1 MDQAKINRLEETFLE
16 KEKKSIQE
24 LIAFQT
30 KLVKNNRLKTLREFS
45 EKILKELENEEE
57 RINKMMALQDSTEY
71 FEDLLTSSLEAFHKI
86 PFDSTQIEIQ
96 GKAINITKE
105 EIQTYQKLFG
115 KERDDFV
122 YAWHIQKLE
131 EIS

>member
-1 MDQAKINRLEETFLE
+1 MDQAKINRLEEIFLE
-16 KEKKSIQE
+16 REKRSIQK
-24 LIAFQT
+24 LIALQT
-30 KLVKNNRLKTLREFS
+30 ELVKNNRLKTLREFS

-57 RINKMMALQDSTEY
+57 RINKMMALQNSTEY

-86 PFDSTQIEIQ
+86 PFDSTQIEIH
-96 GKAINITKE
+96 GKPINITKE
-105 EIQTYQKLFG
+105 EIQTYQTLSG

>member
-1 MDQAKINRLEETFLE
+1 
-16 KEKKSIQE
+16 
-24 LIAFQT
+24 
-30 KLVKNNRLKTLREFS
+30 
-45 EKILKELENEEE
+45 
-57 RINKMMALQDSTEY
+57 MMALQNSTEY

-86 PFDSTQIEIQ
+86 PFDSTQIEIH
-96 GKAINITKE
+96 GKPINITKE
-105 EIQTYQKLFG
+105 EIQTYQTLSG

>member
-1 MDQAKINRLEETFLE
+1 MDQAKINRLEEIFLE
-16 KEKKSIQE
+16 REKRSIQK
-24 LIAFQT
+24 LIALQT
-30 KLVKNNRLKTLREFS
+30 ELVKNNRLITLREFS

-86 PFDSTQIEIQ
+86 PFDSTQIEIH
-96 GKAINITKE
+96 GKPINITKE
-105 EIQTYQKLFG
+105 EIQTYQTLSG

>member
-1 MDQAKINRLEETFLE
+1 MDQAKINRLEEIFLE
-16 KEKKSIQE
+16 REKRSIQK
-24 LIAFQT
+24 LIALQT
-30 KLVKNNRLKTLREFS
+30 ELVRNNRLKTLREFS

-86 PFDSTQIEIQ
+86 PFDSTQIEIH
-96 GKAINITKE
+96 GKPINITKE
-105 EIQTYQKLFG
+105 EIQTYQTLSG

>member
-1 MDQAKINRLEETFLE
+1 MDQAKINRLEEIFLE
-16 KEKKSIQE
+16 REKRSIQK
-24 LIAFQT
+24 LIALQT
-30 KLVKNNRLKTLREFS
+30 ELVKNNRLKTLREFS

-86 PFDSTQIEIQ
+86 PFDSTQIEIH
-96 GKAINITKE
+96 GKPINITKE
-105 EIQTYQKLFG
+105 EIQTYQTLSG